1 MTVPVDYNH
10 PSGETITIGLARLK
24 SSNANASSLSVNPG
38 GPGGSATG
46 LVFQVAA
53 ALEANITLFSED
65 MTQKY
70 HIVGMDPRGIGMS
83 TPVQCDPKLW
93 NQRLSK
99 FPKTEGEYQAL
110 VAHNKAI
117 GESCAKL
124 TGKLINHLDT
134 IHVVK
139 DLEMLRQAFRSS
151 KLDYLGFSYGAQIG
165 LQYAELYPE
174 NVGRFVLDGV
184 VDHTL
189 PEAATLLSESTTYDA
204 VLNKFFEWCNT
215 TSDCAFQGQDFP
227 TIFDTLITNASLFPI
242 PAPGCQVS
250 GACLANVTGE
260 DILTNVQG
268 DQLAGQGGVTSP
280 PYWPALSQA
289 IKEAS
294 EGNATLLSTA
304 LATSIVTP
312 DGSYGR
318 LAIGCQ
324 DWLHESKNLSDI
336 LAKTRMAS
344 VFAPHTK
351 GQCQTHDYQVNCIDW
366 PAPVTNPQKMPS
378 KNLQKAPAM
387 MLR

>member
-1 MTVPVDYNH
+1 
-10 PSGETITIGLARLK
+10 
-24 SSNANASSLSVNPG
+24 
-38 GPGGSATG
+38 
-46 LVFQVAA
+46 
-53 ALEANITLFSED
+53 
-65 MTQKY
+65 
-70 HIVGMDPRGIGMS
+70 
-83 TPVQCDPKLW
+83 
-93 NQRLSK
+93 
-99 FPKTEGEYQAL
+99 
-110 VAHNKAI
+110 
-117 GESCAKL
+117 
-124 TGKLINHLDT
+124 
-134 IHVVK
+134 
-139 DLEMLRQAFRSS
+139 
-151 KLDYLGFSYGAQIG
+151 
-165 LQYAELYPE
+165 
-174 NVGRFVLDGV
+174 
-184 VDHTL
+184 L
-189 PEAATLLSESTTYDA
+189 PEAATLLAESTTYEA

-215 TSDCAFQGQDFP
+215 TSDCAFQGQDLP
-227 TIFDTLITNASLFPI
+227 TIFDTLVTNASLSPI
-242 PAPGCQVS
+242 PAPGCQAS

-268 DQLAGQGGVTSP
+268 DRLAGQGGVTSP

-351 GQCQTHDYQVNCIDW
+351 GQSQTHDYQVNCIGW
-366 PAPVTNPQKMPS
+366 PAPVTNPQNMPS

-387 MLR
+387 MLVNSLFDPEASITWATGMAAQVPKSVLVTRNGLGHTSYLLQGKTQKGMDKFLLTGVLPAKGTIFDS